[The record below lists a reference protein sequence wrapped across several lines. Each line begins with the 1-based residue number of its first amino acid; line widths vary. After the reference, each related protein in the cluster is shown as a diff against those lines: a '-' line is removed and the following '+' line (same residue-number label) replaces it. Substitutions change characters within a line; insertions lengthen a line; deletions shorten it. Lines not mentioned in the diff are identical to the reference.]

1 MINYL
6 ATLQNLTSFVII
18 SFVITFVACAIIYYN
33 KKKLKIRKEFM
44 KELQQLTE
52 IERREVLNNSK
63 LLEKFFFVQTNNL
76 KHFKCLQK
84 NQKKE

>member
-33 KKKLKIRKEFM
+33 TKKKIKEIRKR
-44 KELQQLTE
+44 
-52 IERREVLNNSK
+52 IHERTPTAHRN
-63 LLEKFFFVQTNNL
+63 
-76 KHFKCLQK
+76 
-84 NQKKE
+84 